1 LFITFYTMP
10 EKIVAVPE
18 GVDVTVTK
26 NRVVVKGPK
35 GELSKLY
42 NRHITITKK
51 DTAVVITQDSE
62 RRTIKALAGTWK
74 SHLTNM
80 IIGVTKGYQV
90 KMKIV
95 YSHFPIKFSVKD
107 GVITI
112 ENFLGERSARTTRI
126 VEDTEIKND
135 KDTVTITGIDKE
147 KVGQAA
153 ANIELTAKVTGFDR
167 RVFQDG
173 IYVVE
178 KTHPM
183 EEV

>member
-10 EKIVAVPE
+10 EKTVAIPE
-18 GVDVTVTK
+18 GVDVTVAK

-35 GELSKLY
+35 GELSRPC
-42 NRHITITKK
+42 NRHVTIKK
-51 DTAVVITQDSE
+51 RDSAVVISTDSE

-74 SHLTNM
+74 AHLTNM
-80 IIGVTKGYQV
+80 IIGVTKGYEV
-90 KMKIV
+90 NMRIV

-107 GVITI
+107 SMIMI
-112 ENFLGERSARTTRI
+112 ENFLGERSARTTHFI
-126 VEDTEIKND
+126 EGVEIKSD

-178 KTHPM
+178 KTHPT
-183 EEV
+183 EEA